1 MSRECLFIGGPADG
15 TRMQVEDRDKSI
27 RIPVASSGAT
37 WETESEPHVF
47 RGSSRAE
54 YKRVLLLGADNSEH
68 FVFQFGDGDP
78 VAELIAGYTKGKAT

>member
-15 TRMQVEDRDKSI
+15 KRIFVEGGLNAVQFA
-27 RIPVASSGAT
+27 VAPRGAT

-78 VAELIAGYTKGKAT
+78 VAELIAGYQKGTA

>member
-15 TRMQVEDRDKSI
+15 KRFTLEDDCRTLSV
-27 RIPVASSGAT
+27 PVAPSKAT
-37 WETESEPHVF
+37 WEAEFERHLFKDLRVI
-47 RGSSRAE
+47 E

-78 VAELIAGYTKGKAT
+78 IAELIAGYQKGTA

>member
-15 TRMQVEDRDKSI
+15 KRIFVEGGLNAVQFA
-27 RIPVASSGAT
+27 VAP
-37 WETESEPHVF
+37 WETESDLHGVS
-47 RGSSRAE
+47 RGFSMAE

-78 VAELIAGYTKGKAT
+78 IAELIAGYVRKEPA